1 MTPNNNSFTINPLS
15 KIDHVHL
22 RVSNLQESVNFYQ
35 SILGFKLLTKK
46 PNYKNTAL
54 LTSAHDNNSNEKKT
68 TSLPL
73 LALTELNNNNNNNN
87 ISSSNKIKKEA
98 GLYHFAILLPERK
111 FLAMFLRHITNNL
124 DSKYHEG
131 MADHSVSESVYIHDP
146 DFIGIEIYRDRS
158 PSEWKWNNNNNKVYM
173 VTNALNVKDL
183 LSHNEKVIWSGLPS
197 NASIGHVHLHVSN
210 LVKAKRFYQNT
221 LGLYH
226 TASYPGAYFFAAD
239 SYHHHVAT
247 NTWIGTNILPA
258 DYNHN
263 KPGLD
268 HYAIILPNVDE
279 LNRLKNHFI
288 KSEIFVDETIIE
300 SDVQYP
306 SSFYTYDPDRIK
318 VQFLYK

>member
-1 MTPNNNSFTINPLS
+1 MILSNGSFTISPLS

-35 SILGFKLLTKK
+35 SILGFEVLIKK
-46 PNYKNTAL
+46 PNDNTAL
-54 LTSAHDNNSNEKKT
+54 LTSAPNNGEKNI
-68 TSLPL
+68 SSPL
-73 LALTELNNNNNNNN
+73 LALTELNGNNNRV
-87 ISSSNKIKKEA
+87 SSSNKIKTEA

-131 MADHSVSESVYIHDP
+131 MADHGVSESIYIHDP
-146 DFIGIEIYRDRS
+146 DFNGIEIYRDRS
-158 PSEWKWNNNNNKVYM
+158 PSEWKWNNNNKVYM
-173 VTNALNVKDL
+173 VTNALNIEDL
-183 LSHNEKVIWSGLPS
+183 LSHNEKDIWSGLPS
-197 NASIGHVHLHVSN
+197 NTSIGHVHLHVSN
-210 LVKAKRFYQNT
+210 LLKAKRFYQNT

-239 SYHHHVAT
+239 SYHHHLAT
-247 NTWIGTNILPA
+247 NTWTGANISPA
-258 DYNHN
+258 DYKHN

-279 LNRLKNHFI
+279 LNRLRNHFI
-288 KSEIFVDETIIE
+288 KSEIFIDETILE
-300 SDVQYP
+300 SDIQYP